1 MADVQSTISLRPVPL
16 ERVGVVNL
24 QYPVSFKQ
32 NGHRRDVIMELKISV
47 DLPEEQR
54 GAHISRFVQ
63 QLQEHLA
70 LPKETEKIEDLAE
83 TIAKLQ
89 LATHEYA
96 NRAVVHLSTRVDD
109 EEGRIYTLTG
119 KFCTRTKI
127 KTLGIKT
134 VGAIACPCSMAMT
147 GGLSHNQRAT
157 LSLEIDV
164 PPAGVDA
171 ESLLGEIS
179 RGFSTPVKLML
190 KRPDEK
196 RLVEEMHRNPRFVE
210 DVVREV
216 VTILRAKHAGSKARV
231 ECVSHESIHPYDVF
245 AEWEGTL

>member
-1 MADVQSTISLRPVPL
+1 MNL
-16 ERVGVVNL
+16 E
-24 QYPVSFKQ
+24 YPVSFRQ
-32 NGHRRDVIMELKISV
+32 NGNRRDVIMQLKISV

-54 GAHISRFVQ
+54 GAHMSRFVQ
-63 QLQEHLA
+63 RLQEHLA

-89 LATHEYA
+89 LATHDYA
-96 NRAVVHLSTRVDD
+96 TRAVVHLSTRVDD
-109 EEGRIYTLTG
+109 QEGRIYQLTG
-119 KFCTRTKI
+119 QFDTRTKV
-127 KTLGIKT
+127 KTVGIRT

-157 LSLEIDV
+157 LSVDIDV

-171 ESLLGEIS
+171 ESILGEVT

-196 RLVEEMHRNPRFVE
+196 KLVEDMHRNPRFVE

-216 VTILRAKHAGSKARV
+216 VSILKVRHVGSKARV